1 MIYLSELEISSKTYV
16 KRYNRVYSVFLSF
29 NDQYFL
35 LPSPSPNSMFLAKQ
49 SKISIILTPEVA
61 LDTLYGCSQALST
74 AFIN

>member
-1 MIYLSELEISSKTYV
+1 MIYLLELEISSKTYV

-35 LPSPSPNSMFLAKQ
+35 LPSSSPNSMFLAKQ

>member
-1 MIYLSELEISSKTYV
+1 MIHLLELEISSKTYV
-16 KRYNRVYSVFLSF
+16 KRYNQVYFVFVSF

-35 LPSPSPNSMFLAKQ
+35 LPPPPPNSMFLAKQ
-49 SKISIILTPEVA
+49 GKISIILTREVA